1 MCGPSNDLL
10 WGFLALVIL
19 GGALLAYLDGFFS
32 VKGATRRALLRQY
45 RTRMR
50 WGDYDDARKILDELN
65 KNR

>member
-10 WGFLALVIL
+10 WAILALVIL

-32 VKGATRRALLRQY
+32 VKGAARRAMLRQY
-45 RTRMR
+45 KFCIR
-50 WGDYDDARKILDELN
+50 WGHYESARKILDDLN